1 MFLSV
6 MLWFIL
12 NDSKETAVI
21 IDGDRVYVVSQVIN
35 SEVSS
40 TNIDCENEEPE
51 TFSSRRSSTISTGRS
66 EVSKLMIAQFFTE
79 VEGPDRNWID
89 EDYGLLWEDGEH

>member
-21 IDGDRVYVVSQVIN
+21 IDGDRVYVVSEVIN
-35 SEVSS
+35 SEVSL
-40 TNIDCENEEPE
+40 TNIDCEPE
-51 TFSSRRSSTISTGRS
+51 TFSSRRSSTTSTRRS

-79 VEGPDRNWID
+79 VEGPDRNWIGD
-89 EDYGLLWEDGEH
+89 DYGLLWEDGEH